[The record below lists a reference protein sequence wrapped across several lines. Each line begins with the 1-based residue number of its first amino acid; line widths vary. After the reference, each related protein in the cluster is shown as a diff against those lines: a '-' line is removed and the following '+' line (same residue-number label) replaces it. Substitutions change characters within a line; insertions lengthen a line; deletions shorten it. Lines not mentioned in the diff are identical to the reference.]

1 MERKSLLGQLPK
13 PSRTAAPNAKSVA
26 VMIVGNCLRTDADW
40 ASFADI
46 TA

>member
-1 MERKSLLGQLPK
+1 MEGKSLLARLPE
-13 PSRTAAPNAKSVA
+13 PSRNAAPNAKSVA
-26 VMIVGNCLRTDADW
+26 VMIASNCLRTDADW